1 MADSDEDRLEIAAF
15 RRRVIAEAVEAG
27 EGGLAAAIA
36 SAAAEQ
42 WKDPSGRS
50 VRFGERTLWRW
61 LAAQRRGGLLALR
74 PSGRKDSGQAR
85 ALSPELVELASSL
98 RKQKPSRPTKTII
111 DILVRKKLVEPGEI
125 ARSTLDRYFFH
136 HGLSRRALGSA
147 AVRVFQKI
155 ETESPL
161 ELVVGDFHHGPYVR
175 THDDEAKR
183 ALLLA
188 FIDHFSRYVP
198 EGRYYLHEDFAAL
211 RFGFRHLLASR
222 GLMIKMY
229 LDNGPA
235 FHATR
240 FAAGCAALGIDLVH
254 SKPYQSEGR
263 GVVERFNRT
272 LLEQFESE
280 VKGRDPLPTLDELN
294 AFFEAWLS
302 ERYHRDIHSETHE
315 APLERFTRNAV
326 CRPAPDLATVDEW
339 LRLRQ
344 KRTVHSKWSTVE
356 IEGRRFRVDASLRGR
371 RVDVLY
377 DPFDLAY
384 VLIAHDGR
392 VIERALPHKGGALPA
407 EQPKAGQSKGEAT
420 DYLALLRTDY
430 ERRTSAE
437 LSALRL
443 RPVSPQ
449 VELSLPDLVIVL
461 ERCRAAA
468 LCQAERAAAS
478 ALWRRLRPIDATAAT
493 TALENAHR
501 RLGSGLHV
509 DLYLDALS
517 KALLRSR
524 SSPKKEK
531 TR

>member
-1 MADSDEDRLEIAAF
+1 MQEPHEDRLEIAAF

-27 EGGLAAAIA
+27 EGEIAAAIK
-36 SAAAEQ
+36 SAALEE
-42 WKDPSGRS
+42 WKHPSGRS
-50 VRFGERTLWRW
+50 VRFAERTLWRW
-61 LAAQRRGGLLALR
+61 LSAVRRGGLLALR
-74 PSGRKDSGQAR
+74 PSGRKDSGTTR
-85 ALSPELVELASSL
+85 ALSPELVELASPL
-98 RKQKPSRPTKTII
+98 RKQKPSRPTKTIV
-111 DILVRKKLVEPGEI
+111 DILVRKKHAEPGEI
-125 ARSTLDRYFFH
+125 ARSTLDRYFFR

-147 AVRVFQKI
+147 ATRVFRKI
-155 ETESPL
+155 ETGSPL

-188 FIDHFSRYVP
+188 FIDHFSRYIL

-211 RFGFRHLLASR
+211 RFGFRHLLATH
-222 GLMIKMY
+222 GLPVKIY

-235 FHATR
+235 FQATR
-240 FAAGCAALGIDLVH
+240 FAAGCGALGIDLVH

-302 ERYHRDIHSETHE
+302 ERYYRDIHSETHE
-315 APLERFTRNAV
+315 APLTRFTKNTV
-326 CRPAPDLATVDEW
+326 LRPAPDLATVDEW

-344 KRTVHSKWSTVE
+344 RRTVHSKWSTVE

-371 RVDVLY
+371 RVDVLV

-384 VLIAHDGR
+384 VLIVHDGR
-392 VIERALPHKGGALPA
+392 VLERAFPHKGGEPPD
-407 EQPKAGQSKGEAT
+407 EPKTEPRQSGST
-420 DYLALLRTDY
+420 DYLALLRADY
-430 ERRTSAE
+430 ERRTAAE

-443 RPVSPQ
+443 RPASPCA
-449 VELSLPDLVIVL
+449 ELSLPDLVASL
-461 ERCRAAA
+461 ERCRASP
-468 LCQAERAAAS
+468 LGHAERAAAS
-478 ALWRRLRPIDATAAT
+478 ALWRRLRPIDAKAAT
-493 TALENAHR
+493 TALLTAER

-509 DLYLDALS
+509 DVYLDALG

-524 SSPKKEK
+524 LCTKEK
-531 TR
+531 PR